1 MPILA
6 LLTIKAEQK
15 YLNVKYLSNL
25 YMFARK
31 KAQIDWKSLEGA
43 LKKPR
48 RLHLVKGSDGL
59 DHCPVT
65 GCEHRGFASQRGCR
79 KHVKNIHGWYY
90 YFDDKPTVCLSPFP
104 IAEAKEKVCKRQ
116 VPGCST
122 DNDFARSFSQWL
134 QSSCGGGKS
143 RKQSDSSVTRALKF
157 LKFCCDE
164 NGAAEED
171 MINSPNLID
180 YALGSPH
187 LLTKFVDSLKD
198 KWGIG
203 QSGQISYVAS
213 ISDLL
218 DFRKF
223 DRPPASVLQ
232 NFAVTEVYVKRARKC
247 LAKDMRANWTT
258 ELDIETLETR
268 RSWATLSEVQSV
280 IPFHSERYD
289 SVLENCM
296 TCPCS
301 VAPAD
306 VTFATR
312 FVAAYLFVKVK
323 GCRPM
328 TYQHLTLRMFESA
341 KKNEGMVDQKI
352 FKTAKKY
359 GFDSVYLDDYTI
371 DMLDKYITYIRPLLT
386 PTCEYVLVN
395 RNGKQFQ
402 KLTDLLSVLV
412 FEAIGKYIHPT
423 RYRQIIETQSAELLL
438 PKEQKW
444 ISEDQK
450 HSSNVARVHYQKK
463 RSREI
468 AMRGRQCMEKL
479 VVESKNLDEQDDT
492 FEQSSAAGDDVQKDT
507 PIVSSSQITPRR
519 KAIRFTHEEDNCI
532 RLGIKK
538 FGLCWSKILRHSE
551 FHFNACRV
559 PNTLRKRAEALSLV

>member
-1 MPILA
+1 
-6 LLTIKAEQK
+6 
-15 YLNVKYLSNL
+15 
-25 YMFARK
+25 
-31 KAQIDWKSLEGA
+31 
-43 LKKPR
+43 
-48 RLHLVKGSDGL
+48 
-59 DHCPVT
+59 
-65 GCEHRGFASQRGCR
+65 
-79 KHVKNIHGWYY
+79 
-90 YFDDKPTVCLSPFP
+90 
-104 IAEAKEKVCKRQ
+104 
-116 VPGCST
+116 
-122 DNDFARSFSQWL
+122 
-134 QSSCGGGKS
+134 
-143 RKQSDSSVTRALKF
+143 
-157 LKFCCDE
+157 
-164 NGAAEED
+164 
-171 MINSPNLID
+171 
-180 YALGSPH
+180 
-187 LLTKFVDSLKD
+187 
-198 KWGIG
+198 
-203 QSGQISYVAS
+203 
-213 ISDLL
+213 
-218 DFRKF
+218 
-223 DRPPASVLQ
+223 
-232 NFAVTEVYVKRARKC
+232 
-247 LAKDMRANWTT
+247 
-258 ELDIETLETR
+258 
-268 RSWATLSEVQSV
+268 
-280 IPFHSERYD
+280 
-289 SVLENCM
+289 
-296 TCPCS
+296 
-301 VAPAD
+301 
-306 VTFATR
+306 
-312 FVAAYLFVKVK
+312 
-323 GCRPM
+323 
-328 TYQHLTLRMFESA
+328 MFESA

-359 GFDSVYLDDYTI
+359 SFDSVYLDDYTI
-371 DMLDKYITYIRPLLT
+371 DMLGKYITYIRPLLT

-479 VVESKNLDEQDDT
+479 VVETKNLDEQDET

-538 FGLCWSKILRHSE
+538 FGLCWSKLLRHSE